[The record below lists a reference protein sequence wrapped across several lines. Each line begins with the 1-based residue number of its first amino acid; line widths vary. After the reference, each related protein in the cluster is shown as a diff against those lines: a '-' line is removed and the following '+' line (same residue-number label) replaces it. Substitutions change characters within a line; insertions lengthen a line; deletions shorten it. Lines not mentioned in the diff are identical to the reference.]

1 MAIPLTSIGV
11 WVGYG
16 YQETE
21 TVTPPTTDLT
31 FTHIPM
37 IKEIP
42 DLDSAPDNIETTS
55 LDNDEYKTYVS
66 GLKDLGGALA
76 FTAGLSND
84 LLTLW
89 NGTGEKDSPT
99 AVCDCWEKIKDSNE
113 GALWLCV
120 DIPGLTKSI
129 YFKFEP
135 SKIGLTGMGV
145 NEAIDVDLHIT
156 PLSEPQWAA
165 DLDDSKK
172 IEPSAATQAMNY
184 EY

>member
-16 YQETE
+16 YQAEETA
-21 TVTPPTTDLT
+21 TPPTTDLT

-42 DLDSAPDNIETTS
+42 DLDSAPDTIETTS
-55 LDNDEYKTYVS
+55 LDNMEYKTYVS

-84 LLTLW
+84 LLVLW
-89 NGTGEKDSPT
+89 NDTICGQ
-99 AVCDCWEKIKDSNE
+99 WEGIKESNK

-120 DIPGLTKSI
+120 DIPGLTKSV

-135 SKIGLTGMGV
+135 SKIGLTGVGV

-156 PLSEPQWAA
+156 PLSEPIWAA
-165 DLDDSKK
+165 DIADESKQ
-172 IEPSAATQAMNY
+172 EPSAAMNY